1 MSGETDV
8 IARHEQGDRA
18 LSGGTD
24 ADQLAETM
32 ERHAPPEPA
41 EAAGTGAVPAAPEGA
56 SAAPAPEVKPTR
68 GQQRFSE
75 LAKARDAA
83 TARADAAEAR
93 ARELEARVSAPPA
106 REPEPRQ
113 LAVEPAKPATV
124 PERFDF
130 PDYDDAYIAAN
141 PGKSYK
147 DWEIDRLVA
156 FRQWDRAQDDTD
168 ARIER
173 TIAAREAKRELD
185 ATIAQSRTKGREAYA
200 DFDTVIAS
208 GPGGAVHLHADP
220 AKASQRVAAVFLH
233 PQTEHL
239 QYAISRD
246 AALAER
252 LAGLDDIAFGFE
264 LARLA
269 PGTAAPVAPRR
280 AEPKPIPAP
289 FQPVNGNSATV
300 AVASSELAGKG
311 YDFDTSGY
319 REKRA
324 TERKRAG
331 R

>member
-32 ERHAPPEPA
+32 ERHAPPEPTG
-41 EAAGTGAVPAAPEGA
+41 GTTVKDQAVETGSPAPAAPVA
-56 SAAPAPEVKPTR
+56 KPTR
-68 GQQRFSE
+68 GQARFSE
-75 LAKARDAA
+75 LAAARDAA

-93 ARELEARVSAPPA
+93 AKELEARVSAPPA

-113 LAVEPAKPATV
+113 PAAAEPAKPATV

-269 PGTAAPVAPRR
+269 PGTATPVAPRR

-324 TERKRAG
+324 AERKRAG